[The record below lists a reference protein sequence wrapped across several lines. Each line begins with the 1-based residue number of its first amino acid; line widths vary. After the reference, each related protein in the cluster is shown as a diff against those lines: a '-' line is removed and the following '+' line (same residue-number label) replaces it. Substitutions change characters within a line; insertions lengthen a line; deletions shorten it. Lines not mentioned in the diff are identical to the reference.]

1 MPPDQRLFSGCI
13 KEKTVL
19 ITGAGGSIGSELCR
33 QIMKLKPLTLIMLD
47 QNEYSLYSIS
57 EEINNLNNKEA
68 VTIISLIG
76 SVQDEKN
83 INRIFKNGVQI
94 RYSMRQLINTSLLL
108 NKIFYRL

>member
-1 MPPDQRLFSGCI
+1 
-13 KEKTVL
+13 
-19 ITGAGGSIGSELCR
+19 
-33 QIMKLKPLTLIMLD
+33 MKLKPLTLIMLD

-83 INRIFKNGVQI
+83 INRILKNGVQI
-94 RYSMRQLINTSLLL
+94 RYSMRQL
-108 NKIFYRL
+108 